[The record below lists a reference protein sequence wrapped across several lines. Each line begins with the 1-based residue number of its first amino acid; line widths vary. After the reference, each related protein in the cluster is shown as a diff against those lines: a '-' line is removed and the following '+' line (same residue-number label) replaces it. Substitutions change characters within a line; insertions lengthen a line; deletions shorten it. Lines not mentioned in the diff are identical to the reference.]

1 MLNETIIILMY
12 CTQSRERENQL
23 RAGKMLGRN
32 IDEKHVQNINKF
44 TTWNKRVESLYAMC
58 VSFPGSVR
66 FFLVSRNFIKMR
78 LKNTELSLMLP
89 FC

>member
-1 MLNETIIILMY
+1 MY
-12 CTQSRERENQL
+12 CTQSRARENQL

-66 FFLVSRNFIKMR
+66 FFWLAEIL
-78 LKNTELSLMLP
+78 LK
-89 FC
+89 